1 MQRWAQRRINNHTFE
16 AQGKIKN
23 PSYAPFSD
31 RPEEKGI
38 SSPCSSWYICA
49 SDYCK
54 SNSLNS
60 MYYICYWWEIFEDV
74 TFIIWLFWRGKNLRI
89 QTNFRLHILRRGTFT
104 KRPSDFK
111 MGMMVLVSLTYHLLR
126 ALQSCLCSSSE
137 HMTSQSRSQG
147 CVSDQ
152 KQLFLSW

>member
-1 MQRWAQRRINNHTFE
+1 MH
-16 AQGKIKN
+16 
-23 PSYAPFSD
+23 PFLTGL
-31 RPEEKGI
+31 RKKGI

-74 TFIIWLFWRGKNLRI
+74 TVIIWLLWRGKNLRI

-111 MGMMVLVSLTYHLLR
+111 MGMMVLVSLIYHLPESQVLR

-137 HMTSQSRSQG
+137 HMTSQSRSHG